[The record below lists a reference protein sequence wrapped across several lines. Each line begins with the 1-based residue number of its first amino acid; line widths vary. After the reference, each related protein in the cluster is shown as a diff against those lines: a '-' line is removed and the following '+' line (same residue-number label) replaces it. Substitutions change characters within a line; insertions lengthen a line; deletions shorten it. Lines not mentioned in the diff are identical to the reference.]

1 MKICI
6 LTIAT
11 NKYLQFVEKL
21 YEDISEKFCPGAE
34 ISCLLFTDH
43 EIEESGD
50 NVRVHYI
57 DHEPWPMPT
66 LKRYNYFVKEKDF
79 ILEHDYCFYFD
90 ADMRIDEVVEMDEV
104 CRDLVATRHGYQ
116 SLMDPSSQSFDRNP
130 KSLACVPLDEKTVT
144 YYAGGFNGGKT
155 EVFMEMAETIAERV
169 NKDLEKNVVA
179 LWHDESH
186 MNRYLIDTPP
196 TLDLD
201 PTYCYAEEFIG
212 TNYPYKPGKIIALKK
227 NHNELRS

>member
-21 YEDISEKFCPGAE
+21 YDDIAEKFVPGAE
-34 ISCLLFTDH
+34 INCLLFTDH
-43 EIEESGD
+43 EIEETSD

-66 LKRYNYFVKEKDF
+66 LKRYNYFVKEKDY
-79 ILEHDYCFYFD
+79 ILEHDYCFYLD
-90 ADMRIDEVVEMDEV
+90 ADMRIDAPVGEEVLS
-104 CRDLVATRHGYQ
+104 DLVATQHGYQ
-116 SLMDPSSQSFDRNP
+116 SMHPKEQMSYDRNP
-130 KSLACVPLDEKTVT
+130 ECLAYVAPGDEVT

-155 EVFMEMAETIAERV
+155 TKFMEMAEVIADRV
-169 NKDLEKNVVA
+169 NKDLEKDIIA

-186 MNRYLIDTPP
+186 MNRYMIDNPP
-196 TLDLD
+196 TLALN
-201 PTYCYAEEFIG
+201 PEYCYAEEFIG
-212 TNYPYKPGKIIALKK
+212 TQYPFQNPKIIALKK
-227 NHNELRS
+227 NHSELRS

>member
-155 EVFMEMAETIAERV
+155 EVFMGMAETIAERV

-186 MNRYLIDTPP
+186 MNRYLIDNPP